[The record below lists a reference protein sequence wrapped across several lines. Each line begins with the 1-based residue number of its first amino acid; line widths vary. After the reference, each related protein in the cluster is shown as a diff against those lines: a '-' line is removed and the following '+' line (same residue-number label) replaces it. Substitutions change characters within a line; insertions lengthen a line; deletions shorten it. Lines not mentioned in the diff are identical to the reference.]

1 MTTTAKKKKGGK
13 IWWIL
18 SAVLIVVLMIASKKC
33 GKEKGTF
40 VTISSPE
47 RKTIVETIPANGK
60 IQPVTEVKISPD
72 VSGEIVELHVKEGDV
87 VKKGEL
93 LIKIKQ
99 DIYLSAVDQAMASLN
114 SVKSSY
120 KQQQAQTLKSKQNYD
135 RAVKLYEL
143 KTISKA
149 EYESACA
156 DWDVAQQMLD
166 GARYNI
172 SSAEAHLKEARENLL
187 KTTIYSPMD
196 GVVSKLSVELGER
209 VVGTSQMA
217 GTEMLRVANF
227 DQMEVLVDVNENDI
241 IRLNPSDSAQISVDA
256 YPGRKFDG
264 VVTEV
269 ANSSKNSS
277 STSIDQATT
286 FEVKVRIL
294 PQSYADL
301 RAAGTNPFRPGM
313 SASVQI
319 NTCKVENVL
328 TLPISAITTRSD
340 LQDVNSNESKQFVF
354 LYDKKTQSVQTAVVK
369 TGIQDLSNIEITEGL
384 SDSSSVVTGP
394 FTAITKTLK
403 NGTKVK
409 ISK

>member
-1 MTTTAKKKKGGK
+1 MTTTANKKKSGK

-18 SAVLIVVLMIASKKC
+18 SAVLIVVLMIAAKKC
-33 GKEKGTF
+33 GKEKGIF
-40 VTISSPE
+40 VTVSSPE

-87 VKKGEL
+87 VKKGDL

-114 SVKSSY
+114 AVKSSY

-149 EYESACA
+149 EYEGACA

-172 SSAEAHLKEARENLL
+172 SSAEARLKEAKENLL

-241 IRLNPSDSAQISVDA
+241 IRLNASDSAQISVDA

-269 ANSSKNSS
+269 ANSSKNSAS
-277 STSIDQATT
+277 ASLDQATT

-301 RAAGTNPFRPGM
+301 RSEGTNPFRPGM

-319 NTCKVENVL
+319 NTCKMENVL

-340 LQDVNSNESKQFVF
+340 LQKDATGESKQFVF
-354 LYDKKTQSVQTAVVK
+354 LYDKKSQSVKTATIK

-384 SDSSSVVTGP
+384 SDSSTVVTGP
-394 FTAITKTLK
+394 FTAISKTLRE
-403 NGTKVK
+403 GTKVK